1 MCDSCKI
8 EPMEY
13 EEIFSVPLDYK
24 LKPNSGLYD
33 ANISE
38 EQSKL
43 EEYEQIIKLSIAQ
56 SEKKFLTIGEALS
69 KIKNERLYR
78 SSRYPTFDL
87 YIQNTFE
94 FTRQC
99 AYRII
104 KVYEFCN
111 SGVTFDKYTYSQL
124 VEISSIP
131 EEDSILIAQ
140 ITPEMSKRQIQRLKH
155 EYYTA
160 KQCKEQI
167 LEHTS
172 DEVTIEV
179 PKVKKTNENITYE
192 DVFNEAEKQ
201 VELNEIQPL
210 VLKNKEERLNFLK
223 TYLEW
228 EMIGKID
235 YLRLSIYRRRL
246 KNKTAIIALRADRE
260 DSKIKDY
267 PSVRYTVF
275 FEPQSNEPN
284 DYRFNSSYFNL
295 YFNSENEI
303 VDYLTKHKK
312 EIEWG
317 KHGVAYFLHNNLFC
331 F

>member
-1 MCDSCKI
+1 MCEECSPELDYSEIFTVPLNFKLKSRNLL
-8 EPMEY
+8 EPEDVDKEKQELLEY
-13 EEIFSVPLDYK
+13 EE
-24 LKPNSGLYD
+24 
-33 ANISE
+33 
-38 EQSKL
+38 
-43 EEYEQIIKLSIAQ
+43 IIKLSIKQ
-56 SEKKFLTIGEALS
+56 SESKFLTLGEALVNIRD
-69 KIKNERLYR
+69 KKLYR
-78 SSRYPTFDL
+78 KSKYPTFEL
-87 YIQNTFE
+87 YILNTFE
-94 FTRQC
+94 MSKRT

-104 KVYEFCN
+104 HVYEYTK
-111 SGVTFDKYTYSQL
+111 SGTGATFENYSFSQL
-124 VEISSIP
+124 AEIVTIP
-131 EEDSILIAQ
+131 EEDTALLAQ

-201 VELNEIQPL
+201 VEFNEIQPL

-260 DSKIKDY
+260 DSKIKNY

-295 YFNSENEI
+295 CFNSENEI
-303 VDYLTKHKK
+303 ADYLTKHKK
-312 EIEWG
+312 EIE
-317 KHGVAYFLHNNLFC
+317 
-331 F
+331 

>member
-1 MCDSCKI
+1 MCEECSPELDYS
-8 EPMEY
+8 
-13 EEIFSVPLDYK
+13 EIFTVPLNFK
-24 LKPNSGLYD
+24 LKSRNLLEPKDVDKEKQELLEC
-33 ANISE
+33 E
-38 EQSKL
+38 E
-43 EEYEQIIKLSIAQ
+43 IIKLSIKQ
-56 SEKKFLTIGEALS
+56 SESKFLTLGEALVNIRD
-69 KIKNERLYR
+69 KKLYR
-78 SSRYPTFDL
+78 KSKYPTFEL
-87 YIQNTFE
+87 YILNTFE
-94 FTRQC
+94 MSKAT

-104 KVYEFCN
+104 QVYEYTK
-111 SGVTFDKYTYSQL
+111 SRTGATFENYTYSQI
-124 VEISSIP
+124 VEIVTIP
-131 EEDSILIAQ
+131 EEDTALLAK
-140 ITPEMSKRQIQRLKH
+140 ITPEMSRRQIQKLKH
-155 EYYTA
+155 DYFLL
-160 KQCKEQI
+160 KQQQSKPTVISQNE
-167 LEHTS
+167 T
-172 DEVTIEV
+172 

-201 VELNEIQPL
+201 VEFNEIQPL

-260 DSKIKDY
+260 DSKIKNY

-295 YFNSENEI
+295 CFNSENEI
-303 VDYLTKHKK
+303 ADYLTKHKK

-317 KHGVAYFLHNNLFC
+317 KHGVAYFLHNNLFW